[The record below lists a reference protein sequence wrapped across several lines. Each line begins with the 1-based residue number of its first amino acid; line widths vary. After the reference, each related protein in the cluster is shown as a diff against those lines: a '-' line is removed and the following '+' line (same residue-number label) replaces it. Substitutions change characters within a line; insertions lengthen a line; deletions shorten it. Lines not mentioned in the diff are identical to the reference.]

1 MVPAVAGPELLHVEP
16 QEIKKSNKSTNYY
29 DFGLKCNDYGK
40 ECESTFINEYASY
53 TEGRNKYKYYV
64 NGTFKV
70 GTMDSLLGGTYPE
83 LEDCPD
89 KLCP

>member
-1 MVPAVAGPELLHVEP
+1 MAKNVKAHLSMNMHLTQKV
-16 QEIKKSNKSTNYY
+16 
-29 DFGLKCNDYGK
+29 
-40 ECESTFINEYASY
+40 
-53 TEGRNKYKYYV
+53 RNKYKYYV

>member
-1 MVPAVAGPELLHVEP
+1 M

-70 GTMDSLLGGTYPE
+70 GTMDSLLGGKYPE